1 MKLCQICGNEIR
13 HGAKI
18 CAFCGS
24 AQEEN
29 HQEQKVRKF
38 AHRTVNLEA
47 GMPLVEPALQ
57 QLYAAIQEARML
69 DIQVLTIIHG
79 YGSSGRGGAIR
90 KECRKILGY
99 MKSRGE
105 LSGVIAG
112 EEFYRRNG
120 PVRDL
125 LKRFPQLENNSNLNR
140 GNKGITLAIL

>member
-1 MKLCQICGNEIR
+1 MNLCHICGNEIPR
-13 HGAKI
+13 GKKI
-18 CAFCGS
+18 CSFCGS
-24 AQEEN
+24 EQEEN
-29 HQEQKVRKF
+29 LQEPVVKKF

-47 GMPLVEPALQ
+47 GMPLVEPALL
-57 QLYAAIQEARML
+57 QLHAAIDEARGR

-90 KECRKILGY
+90 KECRKVLEY

-112 EEFYRRNG
+112 EDFHRRNG

-125 LKRFPQLENNSNLNR
+125 LKRYPQLLNNSNLNR
-140 GNKGITLAIL
+140 GNKGITMVIL